1 MEKIRND
8 YFDNIKSVL
17 ITLVVIGHF
26 LLPLEST
33 RLKDGLV
40 NVIYLF
46 HMPMFIMVSG
56 YFAKGMYAG
65 KRFRWE
71 RIGKLLW
78 LYLLFQ
84 IISGMTESLAAGQL
98 WTANIN
104 FLRESGAPWYLLAM
118 IWWYL
123 EVFLLARF
131 RAWAVLMA
139 VIVIGILSGYGR
151 HIGSFLVLSRTLSFG
166 PFFWIGYY
174 LTEDQV
180 RNFRSWKGR
189 WLMAVLALF
198 LAVVTAVESNGT
210 LKELFPIVYGM
221 NYGRIGTLWSP
232 ASALVRFCAYGAAGI
247 MILGVM
253 AVVPRQRRVWTCLGE
268 RSLQIYILH
277 RPIRDL
283 MEAAGFYRA
292 VTSRSR
298 MTVVFVMAFSVA
310 LAICLSAPR
319 ITKLFRYVQDAPEK
333 MFRLIGR
340 NRF

>member
-1 MEKIRND
+1 
-8 YFDNIKSVL
+8 
-17 ITLVVIGHF
+17 
-26 LLPLEST
+26 
-33 RLKDGLV
+33 
-40 NVIYLF
+40 
-46 HMPMFIMVSG
+46 
-56 YFAKGMYAG
+56 
-65 KRFRWE
+65 
-71 RIGKLLW
+71 
-78 LYLLFQ
+78 
-84 IISGMTESLAAGQL
+84 MTESLAAGQP

-180 RNFRSWKGR
+180 RSFRSWKGR
-189 WLMAVLALF
+189 WLMVVLALF
-198 LAVVTAVESNGT
+198 LAVVTAVESNGA

-298 MTVVFVMAFSVA
+298 MMVVFVMAFSIA
-310 LAICLSAPR
+310 LAACLSAPR

-333 MFRLIGR
+333 MFRLIGQ